1 MGSVRRTIEA
11 SNLICRVLLQFLSAS
26 FSSRLVA
33 DSFSEHRDPVVDL
46 THSVQHLQEVVVL
59 ETSSSSV
66 LDRRKVIPYLADVS
80 TDPLWVAILE
90 IFWAKIG
97 IVIIE
102 NVPNVLLVKTVE
114 LMSGARVILATMIL
128 LQEIDKLCFHNQ
140 MQIKYINTK

>member
-1 MGSVRRTIEA
+1 MGSVHRTIEA
-11 SNLICRVLLQFLSAS
+11 NNLICRVLPQFLLAS

-59 ETSSSSV
+59 ETSSSSA
-66 LDRRKVIPYLADVS
+66 LDKRKVIPYLADVS
-80 TDPLWVAILE
+80 TDQLWGATLQ

-102 NVPNVLLVKTVE
+102 NVLNVLLVRIVA

-128 LQEIDKLCFHNQ
+128 LQEINKQCFHNQ
-140 MQIKYINTK
+140 MLFKR

>member
-1 MGSVRRTIEA
+1 MGVLIKPSKQTI
-11 SNLICRVLLQFLSAS
+11 LCRVLPQFLLAS

-59 ETSSSSV
+59 ETSSSSA
-66 LDRRKVIPYLADVS
+66 LDKPKVIPYLADVS
-80 TDPLWVAILE
+80 TDQLLGATLE

-102 NVPNVLLVKTVE
+102 NVPNVLLIRIVA
-114 LMSGARVILATMIL
+114 LMSGARVTLATMIL
-128 LQEIDKLCFHNQ
+128 LQEINKQCFHNQ
-140 MQIKYINTK
+140 MLFKR

>member
-1 MGSVRRTIEA
+1 MGSVHRTIEA
-11 SNLICRVLLQFLSAS
+11 SNLICRVLLQFLLAS
-26 FSSRLVA
+26 FSSRLVG

-59 ETSSSSV
+59 ETSSSSA
-66 LDRRKVIPYLADVS
+66 LDKRRVIPYLADVS

-128 LQEIDKLCFHNQ
+128 LQQINKYGFHNQ

>member
-1 MGSVRRTIEA
+1 MGSVHRTIEA
-11 SNLICRVLLQFLSAS
+11 SNLICRVLLQFLSAT

-46 THSVQHLQEVVVL
+46 THSVQHLEEVVVL
-59 ETSSSSV
+59 ETSSSSA
-66 LDRRKVIPYLADVS
+66 LDRRRVILCLADVS
-80 TDPLWVAILE
+80 TDPLWAAILE

-114 LMSGARVILATMIL
+114 LMSGARVTPATMIL
-128 LQEIDKLCFHNQ
+128 LQEINKQCFHNQ
-140 MQIKYINTK
+140 IKRINMKE

>member
-1 MGSVRRTIEA
+1 MGSVHRTIDA
-11 SNLICRVLLQFLSAS
+11 SNLICGVLPQFLSAS

-59 ETSSSSV
+59 ETSSSSA
-66 LDRRKVIPYLADVS
+66 LDKRRVIPCLADVS

-102 NVPNVLLVKTVE
+102 NVPNVLLVRTVE
-114 LMSGARVILATMIL
+114 LMSGARVTPATMIL
-128 LQEIDKLCFHNQ
+128 LQEINKLCFHNQ
-140 MQIKYINTK
+140 ILIKRINTK

>member
-1 MGSVRRTIEA
+1 MGSVHRTIEA
-11 SNLICRVLLQFLSAS
+11 SNLICRVLLLFLSAT
-26 FSSRLVA
+26 FSSRLVV

-46 THSVQHLQEVVVL
+46 THSVQHLEEVVVL
-59 ETSSSSV
+59 ETSSSSA
-66 LDRRKVIPYLADVS
+66 LDKRRVIPYLADVS

-114 LMSGARVILATMIL
+114 LMSGAPETPATMIL
-128 LQEIDKLCFHNQ
+128 LQQINKYGFHNQ